1 MNRTQSSG
9 SEYSAARA
17 FARVGLERLLAKLYL
32 YATGTLHLAAIGAER
47 GGVVEAGDVVNTL
60 IEKGFSGTLAWTL
73 PEDATEE
80 QIVGLACM
88 KLRGM
93 HWTLRRQAART
104 LGDDALDERAD
115 PSPDALAR
123 LMVERGLAD
132 LAGAV
137 QHDAEATAYL
147 RGMLAGETRAEIA
160 DELGWT
166 ADRAKVVRKRI
177 LRGVAA
183 LSARMNEDSEVLRGT
198 AGPCSPRS

>member
-9 SEYSAARA
+9 PDYRAARA

-32 YATGTLHLAAIGAER
+32 YATGTLHLAPIGAER
-47 GGVVEAGDVVNTL
+47 AGVVEAADVVNTL
-60 IEKGFSGTLAWTL
+60 VEQGLGGTLGWSL
-73 PEDATEE
+73 PEHATEE

-93 HWTLRRQAART
+93 RWTLRRQAART

-132 LAGAV
+132 MARAFE
-137 QHDAEATAYL
+137 HDAEASAYL
-147 RGMLAGETRAEIA
+147 REMLEGKNRGEIMA
-160 DELGWT
+160 ELGYT
-166 ADRAKVVRKRI
+166 AEHADVVRKRI
-177 LRGVAA
+177 LRGIAA
-183 LSARMNEDSEVLRGT
+183 LHAGT
-198 AGPCSPRS
+198 NDDGEAEPPSPRGS